1 MKSKI
6 SYLVLAGT
14 FVASTHALA
23 GGKLVLG
30 EAAMVSNPCAGCH
43 GTLGASAGLSM
54 PIIGGQPKPYIVASM
69 ENYRSG
75 KRHSTLMQ
83 RLAKG
88 YDQAQFEAMG
98 AFFSDQAWVSS
109 DEKTDPELVKK
120 GEQLHKAKG
129 CTGCHGTNGISPIP
143 TTPRLAGQYSEYLFL
158 QMTHYLD
165 EHLAV
170 PPAAAV
176 MRSMLKGASENDIRA
191 LAQFYA
197 SQK

>member
-1 MKSKI
+1 MKTTM

-14 FVASTHALA
+14 FVASSHALA
-23 GGKLVLG
+23 GGKLELG

-54 PIIGGQPKPYIVASM
+54 PVIGGQPKSYIVASM

-75 KRHSTLMQ
+75 KRHSTIMQ

-88 YDQAQFEAMG
+88 YDKAQIEAMG
-98 AFFSDQAWVSS
+98 TFFAAQAWVPG
-109 DEKTDPELVKK
+109 EQKTDPALVSK
-120 GEQLHKAKG
+120 GEQLHKARG
-129 CTGCHGTNGISPIP
+129 CAGCHGPNGVSPIP

-158 QMTHYLD
+158 QMRDYLD
-165 EHLAV
+165 EHAAV

-176 MRSMLKGASENDIRA
+176 MRGMLKGASEDDIRA